1 MDQIRKII
9 STLGTPTEVKRLL
22 AYRIS
27 CMRRRSI
34 GSQRV
39 ARHAPSWPSAP
50 RPPRPLKPYE
60 KTSFREVNWKTA
72 LPSASENAIEV
83 VSKMVTFDPT
93 ARISVADTLRL
104 K

>member
-1 MDQIRKII
+1 MHEAEKHWLPEGGTARSFLAKCP
-9 STLGTPTEVKRLL
+9 TAPKALG
-22 AYRIS
+22 A
-27 CMRRRSI
+27 
-34 GSQRV
+34 
-39 ARHAPSWPSAP
+39 
-50 RPPRPLKPYE
+50 YE

-93 ARISVADTLRL
+93 ARISVAETLRL